1 MKWKVVEAKAWQQ
14 RRCDNESWRSP
25 QDKPREWQGGRDKP
39 EASRHPVEPLE
50 MSCKPGSA
58 TVETLLGVTLKHP
71 KNRIGHR
78 KVLTGP
84 DTHPSHLSSEFWW
97 SDTLTLCLEQPL
109 YPSRILLPFNSTLW
123 QPNIPSG
130 GYFSGTISTSWPVPW
145 PIFLP
150 SNCWCL
156 CFVFNFNRMQPQW
169 E

>member
-1 MKWKVVEAKAWQQ
+1 MRVDEVHKTSPESDRVAETNPRLRGILWNLWRWAASLALLLWKPYWVWHSSIQRTELDTGKFWQ
-14 RRCDNESWRSP
+14 
-25 QDKPREWQGGRDKP
+25 
-39 EASRHPVEPLE
+39 
-50 MSCKPGSA
+50 
-58 TVETLLGVTLKHP
+58 
-71 KNRIGHR
+71 
-78 KVLTGP
+78 VLTL
-84 DTHPSHLSSEFWW
+84 THHISAVSS
-97 SDTLTLCLEQPL
+97 DGRTLWHCLEQPL